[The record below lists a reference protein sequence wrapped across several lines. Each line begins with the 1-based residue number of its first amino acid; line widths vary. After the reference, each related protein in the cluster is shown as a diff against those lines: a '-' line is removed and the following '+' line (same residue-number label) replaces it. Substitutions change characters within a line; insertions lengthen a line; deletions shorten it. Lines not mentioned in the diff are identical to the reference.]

1 MTRFLQVF
9 QQQFCLNITMNQHL
23 TRGKL
28 IDIMTSHKVNS
39 RSPFTDERLQ
49 LNQRQIL
56 SDIELVVSTSASCTS
71 AGNLFCAFCCA
82 FCFFLYSKH
91 LQGHLKKYI
100 QLVSIP
106 SHPISFHVTS
116 AVLKNAL
123 RPDTCLVDLLIN
135 LLALCR
141 HDVKLGVWGFASHLC
156 NLPQVNFS
164 AQNLMQ
170 APPSFTSADE
180 FSTTLHPCLTP
191 TFLKHFLITE

>member
-1 MTRFLQVF
+1 MTRFFQVF
-9 QQQFCLNITMNQHL
+9 QQQFCLNITMNEHL

-28 IDIMTSHKVNS
+28 IDIMNSHKDNS

-82 FCFFLYSKH
+82 FCFVFYSKH

-141 HDVKLGVWGFASHLC
+141 HDVKLGVWGFASHHC
-156 NLPQVNFS
+156 NLIQVNFS
-164 AQNLMQ
+164 TQNLIFATMQ
-170 APPSFTSADE
+170 APPSSTRADE
-180 FSTTLHPCLTP
+180 FSTTLHILV
-191 TFLKHFLITE
+191 

>member
-82 FCFFLYSKH
+82 FCFLLKVFAGTSEKIYSTCFNPKSSNFFSCNQCCFEKCTETGY
-91 LQGHLKKYI
+91 LPCRSPDQSLGSL
-100 QLVSIP
+100 P
-106 SHPISFHVTS
+106 SRCK
-116 AVLKNAL
+116 AW
-123 RPDTCLVDLLIN
+123 CL
-135 LLALCR
+135 
-141 HDVKLGVWGFASHLC
+141 GFC
-156 NLPQVNFS
+156 Q
-164 AQNLMQ
+164 
-170 APPSFTSADE
+170 PS
-180 FSTTLHPCLTP
+180 L
-191 TFLKHFLITE
+191 